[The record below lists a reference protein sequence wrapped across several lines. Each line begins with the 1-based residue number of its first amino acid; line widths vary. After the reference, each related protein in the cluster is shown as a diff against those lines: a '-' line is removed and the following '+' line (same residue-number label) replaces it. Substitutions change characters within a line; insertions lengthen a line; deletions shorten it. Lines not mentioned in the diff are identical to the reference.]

1 MENKQVRQIEIASKD
16 YKILLS
22 SVQARVG
29 YIHSASVT
37 DRKSNLSFGIMS
49 RNPLK
54 VQKWLNI
61 FLDKIN

>member
-1 MENKQVRQIEIASKD
+1 MESKQVRQVEIANKC
-16 YKILLS
+16 YKILLA
-22 SVQARVG
+22 SVQTKAG
-29 YIHSASVT
+29 YIHSVSIT

-61 FLDKIN
+61 FLDK